1 MKRIGI
7 IGGETHMAEI
17 TQLAGSKFEIVGAAA
32 RQDQIDTVG
41 SSLGCPVVTDHRE
54 LLDSYGPEIVGV
66 ANENNLKAEVIL
78 DCLDHG
84 CDVIVDKPLAINS
97 EEQSAIEAKVEESGR
112 KLLNLLTLRGMGHWR
127 GLHDLVA
134 EGKIGTPAFMHV
146 RMAVRLK
153 RDQRPPWFLDV
164 RYAGGPIL
172 DLLIHG
178 IDQVEW
184 ITGSK
189 ITAVTA
195 VMGNLS
201 DPSEKHLRDHAAVFC
216 ELSNGSSAVVE
227 GQRMLP
233 DTKGTDYRVHVA
245 GTLGFADLDHGSK
258 YLRMTNPDGDG
269 QKIET
274 FPPDVL
280 VVEQWLDGGDLVTQE
295 ESLRA
300 NRISVRATEAAV
312 EGRRIAVE

>member
-1 MKRIGI
+1 MY
-7 IGGETHMAEI
+7 
-17 TQLAGSKFEIVGAAA
+17 
-32 RQDQIDTVG
+32 
-41 SSLGCPVVTDHRE
+41 P
-54 LLDSYGPEIVGV
+54 
-66 ANENNLKAEVIL
+66 
-78 DCLDHG
+78 
-84 CDVIVDKPLAINS
+84 
-97 EEQSAIEAKVEESGR
+97 SAIESKVEESGR
-112 KLLNLLTLRGMGHWR
+112 RLLNLLTLRGIGHWR
-127 GLHDLVA
+127 GLRDLVG
-134 EGKIGTPAFMHV
+134 EGEIGTPAFMHV

-184 ITGSK
+184 ITSSK

-201 DPSEKHLRDHAAVFC
+201 DPSEEHLRDHAAVFC
-216 ELSNGSSAVVE
+216 ELANGSSAVVE

-233 DTKGTDYRVHVA
+233 DTKGTDYRVHIA

-258 YLRMTNPDGDG
+258 YLQMTNADGDG
-269 QKIET
+269 KKIEA

-280 VVEQWLDGGDLVTQE
+280 VVEQWLDGGNLVTQE

-300 NRISVRATEAAV
+300 NRISVRATESAV
-312 EGRRIAVE
+312 EGKRIPIE